1 MAKKTKFYVVW
12 EGYNKGVFER
22 WEDCKREIEGYAGAK
37 YKSFES
43 LLEAHT
49 AFREGFA
56 AHIKPAAAF
65 VIKDKNAPQ
74 TARKDVGNFEKNA
87 LSVDAACSGN
97 PGAMEYRGV
106 YVATNEVLFSM
117 GPFAGGTNNIGEFL
131 ALVHGLALCK
141 KQNSPVPIYTDSVT
155 ALSWVRQKKC
165 KTTLEENAKNK
176 PIFDLIARAEAW
188 LANNTYDTKLLKWE
202 TETWG
207 EIPADFGRK

>member
-1 MAKKTKFYVVW
+1 MAKKTKYYVVW
-12 EGYNKGVFER
+12 EGYNKGVFEH
-22 WEDCKREIEGYAGAK
+22 WNDCKREIDGYAGAK
-37 YKSFES
+37 YKSFEG

-49 AFREGFA
+49 AFREGFEAHYKTA
-56 AHIKPAAAF
+56 ATPSPKS
-65 VIKDKNAPQ
+65 NAP
-74 TARKDVGNFEKNA
+74 TKSTFKKPEKNA

-117 GPFAGGTNNIGEFL
+117 GPFAEGTNNVGEFL

-165 KTTLEENAKNK
+165 KTTLKETPKNK
-176 PIFDLIARAEAW
+176 PIFELIARAEAW

-202 TETWG
+202 TEAWG